1 MKLFK
6 KITAI
11 VLTIFILIT
20 SLKMTKVEASSTS
33 IRASQ
38 SEVTVGTP
46 VNIIGTVTAGAW
58 NVSINGNGVSK
69 QLVGQTDVI
78 GNKTVTVEASFTPQA
93 PGTYT
98 FTLTGEVTD
107 FDTDKNENVSKSTT
121 VTVKEKSNNSDNNN
135 NSGNNNNNNNNSN
148 NNSGNSG
155 GSTTQRPTIPSETGT
170 GNSNNNNNNNNE
182 TPKSSNNYLSSISI
196 VGMGSLSPEFYR
208 ETYEYTVEYE
218 DTVNLYDLTEIQLEA
233 KAEDDRATVNGTG
246 TAKLEPGEN
255 TITIIVTAEN
265 GSERSYTIK
274 VNKPQNV
281 EQSELRLKSL
291 IINGINKNG
300 EYKAIDLGLEA
311 EVFEYDLIV
320 PNEITAL
327 SINPTTENE
336 DIIVEK
342 IGSDNLEE
350 GDNKI
355 EIVLTSPSD
364 KEIKTTYVLNVKREA
379 GVVEAQG
386 ITKEQIAMIAGAVV
400 ILILLIVVVIL
411 IIRHKKKKK
420 DNENAF
426 GYNFENDL
434 GNDTDANNEE
444 INIESNNNEKIDSVD
459 DIELPKL
466 KWEKSLENNIEEN
479 AEIDNEEDTKK
490 RGKRFI

>member
-1 MKLFK
+1 
-6 KITAI
+6 
-11 VLTIFILIT
+11 
-20 SLKMTKVEASSTS
+20 
-33 IRASQ
+33 
-38 SEVTVGTP
+38 
-46 VNIIGTVTAGAW
+46 
-58 NVSINGNGVSK
+58 
-69 QLVGQTDVI
+69 
-78 GNKTVTVEASFTPQA
+78 
-93 PGTYT
+93 
-98 FTLTGEVTD
+98 
-107 FDTDKNENVSKSTT
+107 
-121 VTVKEKSNNSDNNN
+121 
-135 NSGNNNNNNNNSN
+135 
-148 NNSGNSG
+148 
-155 GSTTQRPTIPSETGT
+155 
-170 GNSNNNNNNNNE
+170 
-182 TPKSSNNYLSSISI
+182 
-196 VGMGSLSPEFYR
+196 MGSLSPEFYR

-400 ILILLIVVVIL
+400 ILILLLIVVVIL